1 MNRIWVLWR
10 RELAS
15 YVVSPV
21 AYVLLAMFLAV
32 MGLGFWFVAS
42 ARLVNGATFYD
53 FLRALYGGVA
63 WLGVLIVVPV
73 LTMRSFAE
81 ETKSGT
87 LELLLTAPVRETEVV
102 WAKFLAALSMY
113 CLMWA
118 PTLLYFVLLKRA
130 LPEGIT
136 LDPGAIASTYLGLFL
151 TGSFALSVG
160 ILSSIL
166 TKHVLVACM
175 SSFALIL
182 LWFLSGFLPAISPV
196 PAFREAVTPFSSV
209 LHMLE
214 FSRGVV
220 DTRPVVLYVTSTLLV
235 ITVAVRLL
243 ESRRWRA

>member
-1 MNRIWVLWR
+1 MNRLWVLWR

-21 AYVLLAMFLAV
+21 AYILSAMFLAV
-32 MGLGFWFVAS
+32 MGLGFWLVAS

-63 WLGVLIVVPV
+63 WLGVLMVVPV

-81 ETKSGT
+81 ETKTGT

-113 CLMWA
+113 CIMWA
-118 PTLLYFVLLKRA
+118 PTLMYFMLLGGA

-151 TGSFALSVG
+151 TGAFALSIG
-160 ILSSIL
+160 ILCSIL
-166 TKHVLVACM
+166 TRHVLVACM

-182 LWFLSGFLPAISPV
+182 LWFLSGFLPAISPIARV
-196 PAFREAVTPFSSV
+196 REAAVPFSTV

-220 DTRPVVLYVTSTLLV
+220 DTRHVVLYLISTTLV
-235 ITVAVRLL
+235 LNLAMRLL
-243 ESRRWRA
+243 ESRRWRV